1 MAKKHKLQV
10 KTHYS
15 SLYTQF
21 NHYYLVM
28 SLQSTF
34 WLYLLYKNI
43 RAQYIKQT
51 QISKSNQGFRE
62 HHKTQKVSKCSTNLN
77 RRFDQ
82 GRLAPLSLWVIARW
96 RVRKAPRHRNQK
108 NFVRVYVY
116 ICISIYVAQ
125 ICAKNSSDWKA
136 RLVLRSRRKLVRDL
150 KKIRA
155 RVSGEET
162 TT

>member
-108 NFVRVYVY
+108 IFVRVYMYIY
-116 ICISIYVAQ
+116 ICSADLRKKFFRLEGKTCSSI
-125 ICAKNSSDWKA
+125 
-136 RLVLRSRRKLVRDL
+136 
-150 KKIRA
+150 
-155 RVSGEET
+155 EEKVGPRFEED
-162 TT
+162 